1 MLRVPEEKIKELVLN
16 EGLMSAADFDVL
28 SEETK
33 RLGQRM
39 EDALVSRS
47 IITQDYLNSFLSK
60 YFNIPLAGLTS
71 EKINRDVLKL
81 LPESVAREKR
91 AVLFNR
97 ETDGTIDAALEDPSD
112 LVVLEFL
119 RSYLKAGIRPFL
131 ATTDDLNKGFA
142 LYGSAAAENYIK
154 LIEENVRASMLSRAK
169 GEEAAGEVPI
179 VAIVDNIISYAL
191 SLRAS
196 DIHIEVLETNIMVR
210 YRIDG
215 ILHEMFKVPKEVYP
229 AIVARVKLLGGMKI
243 DEHYKPQDGR
253 FRYKISEDVVD
264 LRISII
270 PTFYGEKIEMRLLPS
285 TTRPLSFAELGM
297 MDDTVKILAEN
308 IERSFGMVLVCGPT
322 GSGKTTTLYS
332 VINILNRPEVNI
344 VTIEDPIEYNM
355 KYVNQIQ
362 VNPAAGITF
371 ADGLRSIL
379 RQDPNV
385 IMVGEMRDAETASV
399 GVQSALTGHL
409 VLSSLHTNDAP
420 TAIPRLMD
428 MSIEPYLVSAVL
440 NAILAQRLVR
450 KIHMGC
456 IESYEP
462 SEQEV
467 MAIRSQIKS
476 LGMDPDKYQI
486 PSRLYRGKGCAADG
500 YTGYSGRVGIFEIL
514 DISEAVREHIVSADF
529 SLDSL
534 RELAQKEGM
543 ISMFEDGLRK
553 AELGITTIDEVLRVI
568 GE

>member
-1 MLRVPEEKIKELVLN
+1 MLRVPEEKIKELVVG
-16 EGLMSAADFDVL
+16 EGLMNAADFDTL

-33 RLGQRM
+33 RLGQRA
-39 EDALVSRS
+39 EDALISRG
-47 IITQDYLNSFLSK
+47 IITQDYLDSFLSK
-60 YFNIPLAGLTS
+60 YFNIPLANLTAES
-71 EKINRDVLKL
+71 INRDVLKL
-81 LPESVAREKR
+81 IPESIAREKR
-91 AVLFNR
+91 VVLFNR
-97 ETDGTIDAALEDPSD
+97 EADGTLDVALEDPSD
-112 LVVLEFL
+112 LVALEFL
-119 RSYLKAGIRPFL
+119 RSYLKSQIRPFL
-131 ATTDDLNKGFA
+131 ATVDDLNKGFS

-154 LIEENVRASMLSRAK
+154 LIEENVRASLLSRAK

-179 VAIVDNIISYAL
+179 VAIVDNIVSYAL

-196 DIHIEVLETNIMVR
+196 DIHLEVLEKDILVR

-215 ILHEMFKVPKEVYP
+215 ILHEMFKVPKDVYP
-229 AIVARVKLLGGMKI
+229 AIVARVKLLGSLKI

-253 FRYKISEDVVD
+253 FRYKISEDIVD
-264 LRISII
+264 VRVSII

-285 TTRPLSFAELGM
+285 TARPLSFAELGM
-297 MDDTVKILAEN
+297 MEDTVKILTEN
-308 IERSFGMVLVCGPT
+308 IQKSYGMVLVCGPT

-332 VINILNRPEVNI
+332 VISILNRPEVNI

-355 KYVNQIQ
+355 KYINQIQ
-362 VNPAAGITF
+362 VNTAAGITF

-379 RQDPNV
+379 RQDPNI
-385 IMVGEMRDAETASV
+385 IMVGEMRDAETATT

-420 TAIPRLMD
+420 TAVPRLMD
-428 MSIEPYLVSAVL
+428 MNIEPYLVSAVL
-440 NAILAQRLVR
+440 NTVLAQRLVR
-450 KIHMGC
+450 KIHLGC

-467 MAIRSQIKS
+467 KAVQSQIKAAG
-476 LGMDPDKYQI
+476 LDPVKYLV
-486 PSRLYRGKGCAADG
+486 PKRLYRGKGCAADNF
-500 YTGYSGRVGIFEIL
+500 TGYSGRVGIFEIM
-514 DISEAVREHIVSADF
+514 DISEKIREHIVSPKF

-534 RELAQKEGM
+534 RALAAEEGM
-543 ISMFEDGLRK
+543 ISMFQDGLRK